1 MPSCR
6 VFKEQHATAASP
18 SRNLVRSIIFRSK
31 DTSKLGP
38 RQAPH
43 VPASCSCCIEIL
55 FFFVFFFL
63 FLYIFSVLEFYLKE
77 CFNICGDVRSRIV
90 PRIALH
96 EVAFLVQKELFEVPR
111 DVRARHRCPK
121 THGGASETSTGQ
133 NESVYIIAAVA
144 LGVPLWIH
152 RNHDFALHPFE
163 EWVRVCSIHV
173 RFAHD
178 VALGLEATAR
188 PHVLEGVEE
197 FILACTCSRSRNN
210 CTCVIVQLWR

>member
-1 MPSCR
+1 MLSRHGPKQVRRCIARFTPVRMPSCR

-18 SRNLVRSIIFRSK
+18 SHNLVRSIIFRSE

-96 EVAFLVQKELFEVPR
+96 EVAFLVQKELFEVALQRELSRAPAHWVELQYSFKDQLSRDATSPR
-111 DVRARHRCPK
+111 FQTMWPLPSVHVCKLLCPWAPLK
-121 THGGASETSTGQ
+121 GPLHIILGGRK
-133 NESVYIIAAVA
+133 A
-144 LGVPLWIH
+144 L
-152 RNHDFALHPFE
+152 
-163 EWVRVCSIHV
+163 S
-173 RFAHD
+173 
-178 VALGLEATAR
+178 
-188 PHVLEGVEE
+188 
-197 FILACTCSRSRNN
+197 
-210 CTCVIVQLWR
+210 